1 MLPVSVQYELNL
13 LTLFKVLRLPL
24 LLRCI
29 VPTLP
34 LLLLLPPRTMLPSA
48 FSEDSAVTY
57 I

>member
-1 MLPVSVQYELNL
+1 

-24 LLRCI
+24 LLCCI
-29 VPTLP
+29 VPALP

-48 FSEDSAVTY
+48 FSEDNAVTY